1 MKHPLSTTLTILA
14 VGFLVWIA
22 FFGPG
27 LHWTGAVPKTFTV
40 RVTHVESGTPV
51 QGATVIFFRTRKEAE
66 TFAALKGAERFD
78 WLDAL
83 TVSQMSGLTS
93 DDGLVSLRGQ
103 FGAGGQSSL
112 LWNRGAWRAAGILM
126 IQGKDKSWTTHKL
139 EDLHETEKRS
149 LRQELPLIEVTLN

>member
-1 MKHPLSTTLTILA
+1 MKHSISTTLTILA

-22 FFGPG
+22 FFAPG
-27 LHWTGAVPKTFTV
+27 FYWTGAVPKTFTV
-40 RVTHVESGTPV
+40 RVTQGESRTQV
-51 QGATVIFFRTRKEAE
+51 QGATVLFFRTKKEAE
-66 TFAALKGAERFD
+66 TFAGMKGAERLD

-93 DDGLVSLRGQ
+93 GDGRVSLRGQ

-126 IQGKDKSWTTHKL
+126 IESTDKSWTTYKL
-139 EDLHETEKRS
+139 EDLIEMEKRT
-149 LRQELPLIEVTLN
+149 LGQEMPLIEVTLN